1 MALDGRGLMKRSLEY
16 EVSDTG
22 GLVVEFDDDPSAKY
36 EVAIRPDDA
45 DVGDGVVITLNRRA
59 CLSLAR
65 LFAQLAEH
73 QGHVHIGYTEDVAG
87 GPGVR
92 IVVDE
97 TGRCS

>member
-1 MALDGRGLMKRSLEY
+1 MKRSLEY

-22 GLVVEFDDDPSAKY
+22 GLLVDFDNDPSAKY
-36 EVAIRPDDA
+36 EVALRPHDA
-45 DVGDGVVITLNRRA
+45 ELGDGVVITLNRKA

-65 LFAQLAEH
+65 LFAQLADH
-73 QGHVHIGYTEDVAG
+73 QGHVHIGYTEEESG

-97 TGRCS
+97 AGRCS